1 MITEEEL
8 ESENLS
14 KRVEIGEKILDSSI
28 KNLELYMND
37 KTKVLNSSNSKAL
50 YDLVVEWRELVQVA
64 RDKLSNPL
72 AIKAISYWKLKLYP
86 KLKIYDN
93 LIIKWN
99 RCHIYKLKTIE
110 ERVGRPLIEEVI

>member
-50 YDLVVEWRELVQVA
+50 YDLVVEWERIGTSSKRE
-64 RDKLSNPL
+64 
-72 AIKAISYWKLKLYP
+72 
-86 KLKIYDN
+86 
-93 LIIKWN
+93 
-99 RCHIYKLKTIE
+99 TF
-110 ERVGRPLIEEVI
+110 

>member
-37 KTKVLNSSNSKAL
+37 KTKVLNSSNSKVL
-50 YDLVVEWRELVQVA
+50 YDLVVEWERIGTSSKRE
-64 RDKLSNPL
+64 
-72 AIKAISYWKLKLYP
+72 
-86 KLKIYDN
+86 
-93 LIIKWN
+93 
-99 RCHIYKLKTIE
+99 TF
-110 ERVGRPLIEEVI
+110 

>member
-14 KRVEIGEKILDSSI
+14 KRVEIGDKILDSSI

-50 YDLVVEWRELVQVA
+50 YDLVVEWERIGTSSKRE
-64 RDKLSNPL
+64 
-72 AIKAISYWKLKLYP
+72 
-86 KLKIYDN
+86 
-93 LIIKWN
+93 
-99 RCHIYKLKTIE
+99 TF
-110 ERVGRPLIEEVI
+110 

>member
-1 MITEEEL
+1 MVTEEEL

-50 YDLVVEWRELVQVA
+50 YDLVVEWERIGTSSKRE
-64 RDKLSNPL
+64 
-72 AIKAISYWKLKLYP
+72 
-86 KLKIYDN
+86 
-93 LIIKWN
+93 
-99 RCHIYKLKTIE
+99 TF
-110 ERVGRPLIEEVI
+110 